1 MGVSWTQE
9 QRKVIDTRS
18 CNILVSAAAGSGKT
32 AVLVERILQ
41 LITDEHH
48 PVDIDRLLIVTFTRA
63 AAGEMKER
71 IRSAIEKKLE
81 TDRDNEHLQRQSVL
95 VHHAQITTIDSFCS
109 YVVKNYFHLI
119 DLDPSFRMGDE
130 GEMRLLQADVADK
143 VMEEAYAKEEN
154 HAFAAFVDGFSGG
167 KTDEK
172 IPELIQKL
180 YGFSMSYP
188 YPKEWLESCKKAYEI
203 QDVEELERAPW
214 MACVKAELAK
224 ETKEAAE
231 LLGQAV
237 EICRGPDGP
246 GFYLELLETEKAA
259 VEKAQKAESFRE
271 WKEVLESIEFKRL
284 PAGKKAEKEQVSPER
299 QELAKNLRSQAKDFI
314 KELQERYFGE
324 TMEEMAEHLRLA
336 GEPVGVLVDLTLRF
350 MELYQEKKKEKNILD
365 FADLEHYALEILV
378 EHTEEGDKR
387 TNAAKELA
395 EQFAEIMIDEYQD
408 SNLVQEKLLSA
419 VSGIEDG
426 IYNIFMV
433 GDVKQSIY
441 RFRLARPDLFMEKFR
456 TYPLEQGGEK
466 LRIDL
471 HRNFRSRK
479 EVLESV
485 NYLFYQIMGEDL
497 GGVEYDQDAAL
508 YPQREFPPKEIT
520 EPAAEVFLLEE
531 DDPVWKEQEDGQT
544 ARELEAKMTALRIR
558 ELMEHQEV
566 LDKETEQYRKV
577 RYSDITILLRTM
589 SGWAETFKKVLN
601 ASGIP
606 ASVTTKTGYFSATE
620 VTTVLD
626 YLQILDNPL
635 QDIPLAGAMRGLPDG
650 FQFQELAEIKV
661 LGQKEEKA
669 SLFEAVLL
677 AEKLENPLGEKVRR
691 FLGVYRK
698 LRSKVPYT
706 PMHEL
711 LWDFFDETGF
721 LLYQQAFVS
730 GEQKKANLLM
740 LVEKA
745 RAYESTSY
753 RGLFNFIRYIENLKK
768 YQVDFGEANILSEK
782 EDTVRIMS
790 IHGSKGLEFPI
801 VFVAGLGKQMN
812 LQDARES
819 IVLHPDLGIGAPCV
833 DEKFRIRTRTILQ
846 KTVQQEITLESLGEE
861 LRILYVALTRA
872 KEKLILTGTL
882 SKLEEKLTGFEKVKH
897 QESQRLSYGIRMKG
911 KSYLDWILA
920 ALARHKAMKPLYE
933 AFGQQ
938 AYALNPW
945 YDGPG
950 EFFIRRIAPL
960 ELVVEETQLRTEEM
974 LKKGELLMWD
984 CSQVYDKEL
993 RDSLQES
1000 FSYEYPYEA
1009 LGQIPAKLTVS
1020 EVKRMQQMEE
1030 EDSALLY
1037 GENMNDSNMGTQGA
1051 KEAPE
1056 VNARESSME
1065 ERYVPAFMREEA
1077 AEVEGAKRGT
1087 VYHRILECL
1096 DYTCADTLNQVKAQL
1111 EAMVADRKLTPAMR
1125 KAVKDGEIYQFVK
1138 SPMGQ
1143 RMQSADRRG
1152 ELHREQPFVI
1162 SVPANQIKEE
1172 YDSREEILIQ
1182 GIMDAY
1188 FEEEGELVLV
1198 DYKTDKV
1205 WNNKIE
1211 TLVEKYQ
1218 VQLRYYKEAL
1228 ERVTGK
1234 KVKETYIYSLQI
1246 GKAVEVVM

>member
-1 MGVSWTQE
+1 M
-9 QRKVIDTRS
+9 
-18 CNILVSAAAGSGKT
+18 
-32 AVLVERILQ
+32 
-41 LITDEHH
+41 
-48 PVDIDRLLIVTFTRA
+48 
-63 AAGEMKER
+63 
-71 IRSAIEKKLE
+71 
-81 TDRDNEHLQRQSVL
+81 
-95 VHHAQITTIDSFCS
+95 
-109 YVVKNYFHLI
+109 
-119 DLDPSFRMGDE
+119 
-130 GEMRLLQADVADK
+130 
-143 VMEEAYAKEEN
+143 
-154 HAFAAFVDGFSGG
+154 
-167 KTDEK
+167 
-172 IPELIQKL
+172 
-180 YGFSMSYP
+180 
-188 YPKEWLESCKKAYEI
+188 
-203 QDVEELERAPW
+203 
-214 MACVKAELAK
+214 
-224 ETKEAAE
+224 
-231 LLGQAV
+231 
-237 EICRGPDGP
+237 
-246 GFYLELLETEKAA
+246 
-259 VEKAQKAESFRE
+259 
-271 WKEVLESIEFKRL
+271 
-284 PAGKKAEKEQVSPER
+284 
-299 QELAKNLRSQAKDFI
+299 
-314 KELQERYFGE
+314 
-324 TMEEMAEHLRLA
+324 
-336 GEPVGVLVDLTLRF
+336 
-350 MELYQEKKKEKNILD
+350 
-365 FADLEHYALEILV
+365 
-378 EHTEEGDKR
+378 
-387 TNAAKELA
+387 
-395 EQFAEIMIDEYQD
+395 
-408 SNLVQEKLLSA
+408 
-419 VSGIEDG
+419 
-426 IYNIFMV
+426 
-433 GDVKQSIY
+433 
-441 RFRLARPDLFMEKFR
+441 
-456 TYPLEQGGEK
+456 
-466 LRIDL
+466 
-471 HRNFRSRK
+471 
-479 EVLESV
+479 
-485 NYLFYQIMGEDL
+485 
-497 GGVEYDQDAAL
+497 

-520 EPAAEVFLLEE
+520 EPAAEVLLLEE
-531 DDPVWKEQEDGQT
+531 DDPVWKDQEDGQT

-606 ASVTTKTGYFSATE
+606 ASVTTKTGYFSASE

-650 FQFQELAEIKV
+650 FQFQELAEIKA
-661 LGQKEEKA
+661 LRQKEEKA

-691 FLGVYRK
+691 FLEVYRR

-790 IHGSKGLEFPI
+790 IHGSKGLEFPV

-846 KTVQQEITLESLGEE
+846 KAVQQEITLESLGEE

-882 SKLEEKLTGFEKVKH
+882 SKLEEKLVGFEKVKH

-950 EFFIRRIAPL
+950 EFLIRRISPL

-984 CSQVYDKEL
+984 CSQVYDREL

-1030 EDSALLY
+1030 EDSVLLY
-1037 GENMNDSNMGTQGA
+1037 GEDTSASNMGIQ
-1051 KEAPE
+1051 
-1056 VNARESSME
+1056 ES
-1065 ERYVPAFMREEA
+1065 YIPAFMREEA
-1077 AEVEGAKRGT
+1077 AEVEGAQRGT
-1087 VYHRILECL
+1087 AYHRILECL
-1096 DYTCADTLNQVKAQL
+1096 DYTSAETLGQVKEQL
-1111 EAMVADRKLTPAMR
+1111 EAMVSGRKLTPAMR
-1125 KAVKDGEIYQFVK
+1125 KAVKDREIYQFVQ
-1138 SPMGQ
+1138 SPLGQ
-1143 RMQSADRRG
+1143 RMQAADRRG

-1162 SVPANQIKEE
+1162 SVLANQIKEE

-1218 VQLRYYKEAL
+1218 VQLRYYREAL

-1234 KVKETYIYSLQI
+1234 KVKETYIYSLQM
-1246 GKAVEVVM
+1246 GKAVEVRM

>member
-1 MGVSWTQE
+1 M
-9 QRKVIDTRS
+9 
-18 CNILVSAAAGSGKT
+18 
-32 AVLVERILQ
+32 
-41 LITDEHH
+41 
-48 PVDIDRLLIVTFTRA
+48 
-63 AAGEMKER
+63 
-71 IRSAIEKKLE
+71 
-81 TDRDNEHLQRQSVL
+81 
-95 VHHAQITTIDSFCS
+95 
-109 YVVKNYFHLI
+109 
-119 DLDPSFRMGDE
+119 
-130 GEMRLLQADVADK
+130 
-143 VMEEAYAKEEN
+143 
-154 HAFAAFVDGFSGG
+154 
-167 KTDEK
+167 
-172 IPELIQKL
+172 
-180 YGFSMSYP
+180 
-188 YPKEWLESCKKAYEI
+188 
-203 QDVEELERAPW
+203 
-214 MACVKAELAK
+214 
-224 ETKEAAE
+224 
-231 LLGQAV
+231 
-237 EICRGPDGP
+237 
-246 GFYLELLETEKAA
+246 
-259 VEKAQKAESFRE
+259 
-271 WKEVLESIEFKRL
+271 
-284 PAGKKAEKEQVSPER
+284 
-299 QELAKNLRSQAKDFI
+299 
-314 KELQERYFGE
+314 
-324 TMEEMAEHLRLA
+324 
-336 GEPVGVLVDLTLRF
+336 
-350 MELYQEKKKEKNILD
+350 
-365 FADLEHYALEILV
+365 
-378 EHTEEGDKR
+378 
-387 TNAAKELA
+387 
-395 EQFAEIMIDEYQD
+395 
-408 SNLVQEKLLSA
+408 
-419 VSGIEDG
+419 
-426 IYNIFMV
+426 
-433 GDVKQSIY
+433 
-441 RFRLARPDLFMEKFR
+441 
-456 TYPLEQGGEK
+456 
-466 LRIDL
+466 
-471 HRNFRSRK
+471 
-479 EVLESV
+479 
-485 NYLFYQIMGEDL
+485 
-497 GGVEYDQDAAL
+497 
-508 YPQREFPPKEIT
+508 
-520 EPAAEVFLLEE
+520 
-531 DDPVWKEQEDGQT
+531 
-544 ARELEAKMTALRIR
+544 
-558 ELMEHQEV
+558 
-566 LDKETEQYRKV
+566 
-577 RYSDITILLRTM
+577 
-589 SGWAETFKKVLN
+589 
-601 ASGIP
+601 
-606 ASVTTKTGYFSATE
+606 
-620 VTTVLD
+620 
-626 YLQILDNPL
+626 
-635 QDIPLAGAMRGLPDG
+635 
-650 FQFQELAEIKV
+650 
-661 LGQKEEKA
+661 
-669 SLFEAVLL
+669 

-691 FLGVYRK
+691 FLEVYRR

-790 IHGSKGLEFPI
+790 IHGSKGLEFPV

-846 KTVQQEITLESLGEE
+846 KAVQQEITLESLGEE

-882 SKLEEKLTGFEKVKH
+882 SKLEEKLVGFEKVKH

-950 EFFIRRIAPL
+950 EFLIRRISPL

-984 CSQVYDKEL
+984 CSQVYDREL

-1030 EDSALLY
+1030 EDSVLLY
-1037 GENMNDSNMGTQGA
+1037 GEDTSASNMGIQ
-1051 KEAPE
+1051 
-1056 VNARESSME
+1056 ES
-1065 ERYVPAFMREEA
+1065 YIPAFMREEA
-1077 AEVEGAKRGT
+1077 AEVEGAQRGT
-1087 VYHRILECL
+1087 AYHRILECL
-1096 DYTCADTLNQVKAQL
+1096 DYTSAETLGQVKEQL
-1111 EAMVADRKLTPAMR
+1111 EAMVSGRKLTPAMR
-1125 KAVKDGEIYQFVK
+1125 KAVKDREIYQFVQ
-1138 SPMGQ
+1138 SPLGQ
-1143 RMQSADRRG
+1143 RMQAADRRG

-1162 SVPANQIKEE
+1162 SVLANQIKEE

-1218 VQLRYYKEAL
+1218 VQLRYYREAL

-1234 KVKETYIYSLQI
+1234 KVKETYIYSLQM

>member
-1 MGVSWTQE
+1 M
-9 QRKVIDTRS
+9 
-18 CNILVSAAAGSGKT
+18 
-32 AVLVERILQ
+32 
-41 LITDEHH
+41 
-48 PVDIDRLLIVTFTRA
+48 
-63 AAGEMKER
+63 
-71 IRSAIEKKLE
+71 
-81 TDRDNEHLQRQSVL
+81 
-95 VHHAQITTIDSFCS
+95 
-109 YVVKNYFHLI
+109 
-119 DLDPSFRMGDE
+119 
-130 GEMRLLQADVADK
+130 
-143 VMEEAYAKEEN
+143 
-154 HAFAAFVDGFSGG
+154 
-167 KTDEK
+167 
-172 IPELIQKL
+172 
-180 YGFSMSYP
+180 
-188 YPKEWLESCKKAYEI
+188 
-203 QDVEELERAPW
+203 
-214 MACVKAELAK
+214 
-224 ETKEAAE
+224 
-231 LLGQAV
+231 
-237 EICRGPDGP
+237 
-246 GFYLELLETEKAA
+246 
-259 VEKAQKAESFRE
+259 
-271 WKEVLESIEFKRL
+271 
-284 PAGKKAEKEQVSPER
+284 
-299 QELAKNLRSQAKDFI
+299 
-314 KELQERYFGE
+314 
-324 TMEEMAEHLRLA
+324 
-336 GEPVGVLVDLTLRF
+336 
-350 MELYQEKKKEKNILD
+350 
-365 FADLEHYALEILV
+365 
-378 EHTEEGDKR
+378 
-387 TNAAKELA
+387 
-395 EQFAEIMIDEYQD
+395 
-408 SNLVQEKLLSA
+408 
-419 VSGIEDG
+419 
-426 IYNIFMV
+426 
-433 GDVKQSIY
+433 
-441 RFRLARPDLFMEKFR
+441 
-456 TYPLEQGGEK
+456 
-466 LRIDL
+466 
-471 HRNFRSRK
+471 
-479 EVLESV
+479 LESV

-520 EPAAEVFLLEE
+520 EPAAEVLLLEE
-531 DDPVWKEQEDGQT
+531 DDPVWKDQEDGQT

-606 ASVTTKTGYFSATE
+606 ASVTTKTGYFSASE

-650 FQFQELAEIKV
+650 FQFQELAEIKA

-691 FLGVYRK
+691 FLKVYRR

-745 RAYESTSY
+745 RAYESSSY

-846 KTVQQEITLESLGEE
+846 KAVQQEITLESLGEE

-882 SKLEEKLTGFEKVKH
+882 SKLEEKLVGFEKVKH

-950 EFFIRRIAPL
+950 EFLIRRISPL

-984 CSQVYDKEL
+984 CSQVYDREL

-1030 EDSALLY
+1030 EDSVLLY
-1037 GENMNDSNMGTQGA
+1037 GEDTSASNMGIQ
-1051 KEAPE
+1051 
-1056 VNARESSME
+1056 ES
-1065 ERYVPAFMREEA
+1065 YIPAFMREEA
-1077 AEVEGAKRGT
+1077 AEVEGAQRGT
-1087 VYHRILECL
+1087 AYHRILECL
-1096 DYTCADTLNQVKAQL
+1096 DYTSAETLGQVKEQL
-1111 EAMVADRKLTPAMR
+1111 EAMVSGRKLTPAMR
-1125 KAVKDGEIYQFVK
+1125 KAVKDREIYQFVQ
-1138 SPMGQ
+1138 SPLGQ
-1143 RMQSADRRG
+1143 RMQAADRRG

-1162 SVPANQIKEE
+1162 SVLANQIKEE

-1218 VQLRYYKEAL
+1218 VQLRYYREAL

-1234 KVKETYIYSLQI
+1234 KVKETYIYSLQM

>member
-1 MGVSWTQE
+1 
-9 QRKVIDTRS
+9 
-18 CNILVSAAAGSGKT
+18 
-32 AVLVERILQ
+32 
-41 LITDEHH
+41 
-48 PVDIDRLLIVTFTRA
+48 
-63 AAGEMKER
+63 
-71 IRSAIEKKLE
+71 
-81 TDRDNEHLQRQSVL
+81 
-95 VHHAQITTIDSFCS
+95 
-109 YVVKNYFHLI
+109 
-119 DLDPSFRMGDE
+119 
-130 GEMRLLQADVADK
+130 
-143 VMEEAYAKEEN
+143 
-154 HAFAAFVDGFSGG
+154 
-167 KTDEK
+167 
-172 IPELIQKL
+172 
-180 YGFSMSYP
+180 
-188 YPKEWLESCKKAYEI
+188 
-203 QDVEELERAPW
+203 
-214 MACVKAELAK
+214 
-224 ETKEAAE
+224 
-231 LLGQAV
+231 
-237 EICRGPDGP
+237 
-246 GFYLELLETEKAA
+246 
-259 VEKAQKAESFRE
+259 
-271 WKEVLESIEFKRL
+271 
-284 PAGKKAEKEQVSPER
+284 
-299 QELAKNLRSQAKDFI
+299 
-314 KELQERYFGE
+314 
-324 TMEEMAEHLRLA
+324 MAEHLRLA

-1205 WNNKIE
+1205 WNSKIE

>member
-1 MGVSWTQE
+1 M
-9 QRKVIDTRS
+9 
-18 CNILVSAAAGSGKT
+18 
-32 AVLVERILQ
+32 
-41 LITDEHH
+41 
-48 PVDIDRLLIVTFTRA
+48 
-63 AAGEMKER
+63 
-71 IRSAIEKKLE
+71 
-81 TDRDNEHLQRQSVL
+81 
-95 VHHAQITTIDSFCS
+95 
-109 YVVKNYFHLI
+109 
-119 DLDPSFRMGDE
+119 
-130 GEMRLLQADVADK
+130 
-143 VMEEAYAKEEN
+143 
-154 HAFAAFVDGFSGG
+154 
-167 KTDEK
+167 
-172 IPELIQKL
+172 
-180 YGFSMSYP
+180 
-188 YPKEWLESCKKAYEI
+188 
-203 QDVEELERAPW
+203 
-214 MACVKAELAK
+214 
-224 ETKEAAE
+224 
-231 LLGQAV
+231 
-237 EICRGPDGP
+237 
-246 GFYLELLETEKAA
+246 
-259 VEKAQKAESFRE
+259 
-271 WKEVLESIEFKRL
+271 
-284 PAGKKAEKEQVSPER
+284 
-299 QELAKNLRSQAKDFI
+299 
-314 KELQERYFGE
+314 
-324 TMEEMAEHLRLA
+324 
-336 GEPVGVLVDLTLRF
+336 
-350 MELYQEKKKEKNILD
+350 
-365 FADLEHYALEILV
+365 
-378 EHTEEGDKR
+378 
-387 TNAAKELA
+387 
-395 EQFAEIMIDEYQD
+395 
-408 SNLVQEKLLSA
+408 
-419 VSGIEDG
+419 
-426 IYNIFMV
+426 
-433 GDVKQSIY
+433 
-441 RFRLARPDLFMEKFR
+441 
-456 TYPLEQGGEK
+456 
-466 LRIDL
+466 
-471 HRNFRSRK
+471 
-479 EVLESV
+479 
-485 NYLFYQIMGEDL
+485 
-497 GGVEYDQDAAL
+497 
-508 YPQREFPPKEIT
+508 
-520 EPAAEVFLLEE
+520 
-531 DDPVWKEQEDGQT
+531 
-544 ARELEAKMTALRIR
+544 
-558 ELMEHQEV
+558 
-566 LDKETEQYRKV
+566 
-577 RYSDITILLRTM
+577 
-589 SGWAETFKKVLN
+589 
-601 ASGIP
+601 
-606 ASVTTKTGYFSATE
+606 
-620 VTTVLD
+620 
-626 YLQILDNPL
+626 
-635 QDIPLAGAMRGLPDG
+635 
-650 FQFQELAEIKV
+650 
-661 LGQKEEKA
+661 
-669 SLFEAVLL
+669 
-677 AEKLENPLGEKVRR
+677 
-691 FLGVYRK
+691 
-698 LRSKVPYT
+698 
-706 PMHEL
+706 
-711 LWDFFDETGF
+711 
-721 LLYQQAFVS
+721 
-730 GEQKKANLLM
+730 
-740 LVEKA
+740 
-745 RAYESTSY
+745 
-753 RGLFNFIRYIENLKK
+753 
-768 YQVDFGEANILSEK
+768 
-782 EDTVRIMS
+782 
-790 IHGSKGLEFPI
+790 
-801 VFVAGLGKQMN
+801 
-812 LQDARES
+812 
-819 IVLHPDLGIGAPCV
+819 
-833 DEKFRIRTRTILQ
+833 
-846 KTVQQEITLESLGEE
+846 QQEITLESLGEE